1 MLLKGCHFKVA
12 LSVCCC
18 LEETQLTWNSFWLA
32 SGNDRIKETR
42 FTLPL
47 QITRK
52 IDKIYETM
60 VLRHCTMHSR
70 GKWLLR
76 DKNKWGVPNEC
87 LWLLSGSFQTRVKGK
102 DIQSVVSYLSEF
114 KVQGGKNTDFRETYH
129 RRVLHRNMEMHGVF
143 PLITTE
149 LEISGRK
156 LMKNLQMLN
165 NSWVKGEIDSKIK
178 LEKTDVL
185 TILNLPIHK
194 YELSPH
200 LVRYLTSSI
209 RVCSFFSHIDPAH
222 SLLYLY
228 LKYFTFLVLMQK

>member
-1 MLLKGCHFKVA
+1 MSLVTVWEFPDQSEGKGHPISGQ
-12 LSVCCC
+12 LSLRV
-18 LEETQLTWNSFWLA
+18 QS
-32 SGNDRIKETR
+32 SGR
-42 FTLPL
+42 
-47 QITRK
+47 Q
-52 IDKIYETM
+52 
-60 VLRHCTMHSR
+60 
-70 GKWLLR
+70 
-76 DKNKWGVPNEC
+76 
-87 LWLLSGSFQTRVKGK
+87 
-102 DIQSVVSYLSEF
+102 
-114 KVQGGKNTDFRETYH
+114 NTDFRETYH
-129 RRVLHRNMEMHGVF
+129 MRVLHRNMEMHGVF

-156 LMKNLQMLN
+156 LLKNLQMLN

-209 RVCSFFSHIDPAH
+209 RVCSFFFHIDPAH